1 MKKAQIMGQ
10 PFVYIFA
17 LVVGALILFWGAR
30 TVIKLVERSEM
41 VEVVDFIKTLEST
54 VNEYYMLDEGSEK
67 TIKLRLPKKIS
78 YFCVADENA
87 QSCKTSSGSGCGGIK
102 ELEQI
107 SRVCKGYNICLAPVN
122 ALKTTRFKISKSGR
136 MRASESQ
143 DLIVCFK
150 NGESIKIVSKGDY
163 VLIRKA

>member
-54 VNEYYMLDEGSEK
+54 VDEYYMLDEGSEK

-87 QSCKTSSGSGCGGIK
+87 LSCRTSSGDSCGK
-102 ELEQI
+102 ELQQI
-107 SRVCKGYNICLAPVN
+107 SRFCKGYNICLAPID

-136 MRASESQ
+136 MRASERQ
-143 DLIVCFK
+143 DQGLIVCFR
-150 NGESIKIVSKGDY
+150 NGESIKIVSKGDH